1 MSFLFSLEE
10 DKLHEQLPP
19 IFENCEKHIK
29 NAEPLFQLEGM
40 RLELIARNLPH
51 HQAFYAQR
59 AAEMKQVVKWLE
71 NFRAKLEARFT
82 KNYSSGSQR
91 ALGAREA
98 QTFISGERE
107 IVELNQLI
115 IEATLFHNQ
124 LDEIVEGFKQMGW
137 MVGNITKLRVA
148 ELGDVIL

>member
-1 MSFLFSLEE
+1 MSFLFTLEE
-10 DKLHEQLPP
+10 DKLAEQLPA
-19 IFENCEKHIK
+19 IFENYEKHIK
-29 NAEPLFQLEGM
+29 AAEPLFNLEDM

-51 HQAFYAQR
+51 HQTVYAKR

-71 NFRAKLEARFT
+71 NYRAKLEARFT
-82 KNYSSGSQR
+82 KNYSQGQR
-91 ALGAREA
+91 ALGVREA
-98 QTFISGERE
+98 TTFINGEKD

-115 IEATLFHNQ
+115 IEATLLYTQ

-148 ELGDVIL
+148 ELQEVTL